1 MALCHN
7 LLFFFFMNGITSFIT
22 NTFNSDPKKVESFVN
37 MLYSMLKGSGTT
49 LSIFF
54 CTLLFAIPFAL
65 LVAMGRMSKN
75 KLLSG
80 VTNIFLLIIRGTPLM
95 LQLLI
100 VYFGPKFIAGWF
112 NVRISWSSYIAAIVA
127 FSINYAAYF
136 AEIYRG
142 GIEAIPRGQ
151 YEASKVLGY
160 TSGQTF
166 FKIVLPQVVK
176 RIVPAMGNEV
186 ITLVKDTALVSVIGV
201 SELLMV
207 AKERQGA
214 LFSFVPLFI
223 AGVFYFFMNWLVS
236 IGFQKLEKK
245 LEYYN

>member
-1 MALCHN
+1 MSDRYIKMLLAMLN
-7 LLFFFFMNGITSFIT
+7 GSVTSLQVFLLTLFF
-22 NTFNSDPKKVESFVN
+22 
-37 MLYSMLKGSGTT
+37 
-49 LSIFF
+49 SIP
-54 CTLLFAIPFAL
+54 LAL
-65 LVAMGRMSKN
+65 PIAMGRMSKN
-75 KLLSG
+75 KVIS
-80 VTNIFLLIIRGTPLM
+80 VITNVFLLIIRGTPLM
-95 LQLLI
+95 LQLLV
-100 VYFGPKFIAGWF
+100 VYFGPGLF
-112 NVRISWSSYIAAIVA
+112 VRWLVSQGFVVSFKWDRFVAAIVA
-127 FSINYAAYF
+127 LAINYAAYF

-142 GIEAIPRGQ
+142 GIESIPKGQ

-166 FKIVLPQVVK
+166 FRIILPQVIK

-223 AGVFYFFMNWLVS
+223 AGVFYFVMNWIVS

-245 LEYYN
+245 LGYYN

>member
-1 MALCHN
+1 MSDRYIKMLLAMLN
-7 LLFFFFMNGITSFIT
+7 GSVTSLQVFLLTLFF
-22 NTFNSDPKKVESFVN
+22 
-37 MLYSMLKGSGTT
+37 
-49 LSIFF
+49 SIP
-54 CTLLFAIPFAL
+54 LAL
-65 LVAMGRMSKN
+65 PIAMGRMSKN
-75 KLLSG
+75 KVIS
-80 VTNIFLLIIRGTPLM
+80 VITNVFLLIIRGTPLM
-95 LQLLI
+95 LQRLV
-100 VYFGPKFIAGWF
+100 VYFGPGLF
-112 NVRISWSSYIAAIVA
+112 VRWLVSQGFVVSFKWNRFVAAIVA
-127 FSINYAAYF
+127 LAINYAAYF

-142 GIEAIPRGQ
+142 GIESIPKGQ

-166 FKIVLPQVVK
+166 FRIILPQVIK

-223 AGVFYFFMNWLVS
+223 AGVFYFVMNWIVS

-245 LEYYN
+245 LGYYN